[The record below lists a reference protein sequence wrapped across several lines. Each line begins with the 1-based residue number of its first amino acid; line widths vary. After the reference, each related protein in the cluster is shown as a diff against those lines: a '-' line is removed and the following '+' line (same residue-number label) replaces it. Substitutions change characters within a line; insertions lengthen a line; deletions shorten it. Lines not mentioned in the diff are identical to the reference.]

1 MADVANLYPIKRKI
15 YGKPYK
21 SRLSRDIATIL
32 THSLSTKAENIVKEC
47 AGITAVCHANSNDT
61 KILNSIGETI
71 LSGINLWDLHEMIK
85 EVF

>member
-15 YGKPYK
+15 SGKPYK

-47 AGITAVCHANSNDT
+47 AGITAVCHADKKTNC
-61 KILNSIGETI
+61 TI
-71 LSGINLWDLHEMIK
+71 QENPQDSSVWGLLQTGRS
-85 EVF
+85 VF